1 MHLCLL
7 SSPLRGRMT
16 YFSRGQRLH
25 RVRRSQPDIRHCGGR
40 RRRTPHFGHLFRGPS
55 KVGGGDD
62 GDRTRGIFNQVGPS
76 SQREGEREQARP
88 TRRGQHL
95 DLLQRSRFDIR
106 LGGEI
111 AREMKSHGT
120 LLESP
125 MSESL
130 HPSRP
135 SRGRKGMHALSSG
148 LSSGNPL
155 AEAGRLAVSHPPPLI
170 SALKPQSGHRSWD
183 GSLYFKVI
191 APLSDQP
198 QPRDLLSWG

>member
-1 MHLCLL
+1 
-7 SSPLRGRMT
+7 MT
-16 YFSRGQRLH
+16 YSSRGQRLH

-40 RRRTPHFGHLFRGPS
+40 RRRRTPHFGHLFRGGPS

-62 GDRTRGIFNQVGPS
+62 GDRPRGIFNQVGPS
-76 SQREGEREQARP
+76 SQRHREREQARP

-135 SRGRKGMHALSSG
+135 SRGRKGMHALSSAG
-148 LSSGNPL
+148 VSPL
-155 AEAGRLAVSHPPPLI
+155 AILSQNEAGRLAVSHPPPLI